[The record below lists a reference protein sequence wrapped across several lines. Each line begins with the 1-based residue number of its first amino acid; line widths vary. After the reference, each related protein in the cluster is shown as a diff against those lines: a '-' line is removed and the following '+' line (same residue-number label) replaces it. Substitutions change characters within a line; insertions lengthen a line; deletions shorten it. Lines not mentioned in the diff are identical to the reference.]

1 MGLTHGGQWR
11 TVRHCDPLQEPTEL
25 LELVSEHKEGL
36 MSTAMASF
44 FSVVYV
50 VHFKNPVPYMRLGG
64 QGFTESSSYDRVFAL
79 A

>member
-44 FSVVYV
+44 FQWSMWCILRIQC
-50 VHFKNPVPYMRLGG
+50 H
-64 QGFTESSSYDRVFAL
+64 T
-79 A
+79 